1 MRGWWSRNLQ
11 HDCIPV
17 RKRGLHRLLV
27 CILPKPDCVCEAR
40 KYYHCP
46 SCSRSPASSLCLC
59 QWARC
64 VLQSLQHDI
73 QFHILR
79 PLEIK
84 HFNWIHNTHTNIHKR
99 ENIVKS
105 WVTFCSVR
113 YLPRRMGDM
122 AVMLLRI
129 PTRFPYPL
137 NIFELNFVFFRS
149 VLLEDAQLYVRR
161 QNDRLYSSKNF
172 EQNIGASN
180 SSSLNGWV

>member
-1 MRGWWSRNLQ
+1 MHAWMMKQKPPAWLYPCQEEGSSSPLSLHSSQAWLRMWSLGRVDN
-11 HDCIPV
+11 IT
-17 RKRGLHRLLV
+17 
-27 CILPKPDCVCEAR
+27 
-40 KYYHCP
+40 HCP

-84 HFNWIHNTHTNIHKR
+84 HFNWIHNTHTYIHKR

-137 NIFELNFVFFRS
+137 NIFELNFVFFQHAAWGCS
-149 VLLEDAQLYVRR
+149 IIC
-161 QNDRLYSSKNF
+161 SSAK
-172 EQNIGASN
+172 
-180 SSSLNGWV
+180 W